1 MIALFFVLN
10 MTNPSDNGPAG
21 ILLVLGL
28 IYLLSYSF
36 IVLMTMIIRYVWGL
50 VRPNQPITTT
60 SDSKARRSQ
69 TKVLAVCGVLAM
81 MPLIV
86 ISLNSIKRI
95 ELTDVVLT
103 TITEAVA
110 VFYIVKRL

>member
-1 MIALFFVLN
+1 MRKRTIAVVSLVGVILAMVALFFVLN

-50 VRPNQPITTT
+50 VRPT
-60 SDSKARRSQ
+60 ARRDARRQKCWLS
-69 TKVLAVCGVLAM
+69 VECW
-81 MPLIV
+81 P
-86 ISLNSIKRI
+86 
-95 ELTDVVLT
+95 
-103 TITEAVA
+103 
-110 VFYIVKRL
+110 